1 MEDAADSARGLPADG
16 ELETPNETLMGRVG
30 KRHWKQS
37 VIRQDGLDER
47 GGVFFAALEMT
58 RMPMI
63 LTDPRQADNPIVFAN
78 NAFLDLTGYEA
89 SEVLGRNC
97 RFLQG
102 AETDPDQVT
111 ELREAVSTREA
122 IALEILNY
130 RRDGSAFWNAVF
142 IGPVYGPDHELL
154 YFFASQ
160 LDVTARREAQQQTAQ
175 SQKME
180 AIGQLT
186 AGLAHDFNN
195 ILQIIDGSLERIDSR
210 RDQPAVLDRF
220 LNAARTAAQRGAS
233 LTRQLLAFARRSRL
247 EPKAVEVGALV
258 NGFAELLD
266 STIGPGCTLQ
276 FNLQRRLPLVKAD
289 PVVLETAL
297 LNLLINARDAMGGEG
312 EITVAVKKVRVE
324 DGARAGLAAG
334 DYVSIE
340 VIDDG
345 PGMPPEVRARAT
357 EPFFTTKPTGKG
369 TGLGLAMAH
378 GFASQS
384 GGVLEIDTEA
394 GQGATVRILL
404 PAVDSNADVQSE
416 ASAFQPRPVN
426 LTAAPR
432 ILLVEDEEQI
442 AAMSA
447 DVLGE
452 IGYRVT
458 VAHNAE
464 RALEIFSGALEDG
477 PFDLVFSDVVM
488 PGEMNGVALAQEIR
502 RLSPE
507 TPILMTTGYNDQ
519 MALEGPQAEAMD
531 VLGKPYKPA
540 DLIERVQ
547 AALRNGARTGPG
559 RQRSDFGHAES

>member
-1 MEDAADSARGLPADG
+1 MQDEEASGQPADG
-16 ELETPNETLMGRVG
+16 QLETPNETLMGRVG

-37 VIRQDGLDER
+37 VIRQDGLNDR

-78 NAFLDLTGYEA
+78 NAFLDLTGYEL
-89 SEVLGRNC
+89 SEILGRNC

-111 ELREAVSTREA
+111 ELREAVAAREA

-142 IGPVYGPDHELL
+142 IGPVYGPDQELL

-266 STIGPGCTLQ
+266 STIGPGCTLN

-312 EITVAVKKVRVE
+312 EITIAVKKVGVE
-324 DGARAGLAAG
+324 EGARAGVAAG
-334 DYVSIE
+334 DFVSIE

-345 PGMPPEVRARAT
+345 PGMPPEVRDRAT
-357 EPFFTTKPTGKG
+357 EPFFTTKPMGKG

-384 GGVLEIDTEA
+384 GGLLEIDSEP
-394 GQGATVRILL
+394 GQGPTVRMLL
-404 PAVDSNADVQSE
+404 PAVDPNAAAPSE
-416 ASAFQPRPVN
+416 ISSYHPRPVN
-426 LTAAPR
+426 PTAAPR

-442 AAMSA
+442 AAMSS

-452 IGYRVT
+452 LGYRVT

-464 RALEIFSGALEDG
+464 RALEIFSGALENG

-488 PGEMNGVALAQEIR
+488 PGEMNGVALAQEIH
-502 RLSPE
+502 RLSPA

-531 VLGKPYKPA
+531 VLGKPYRPA

-559 RQRSDFGHAES
+559 RRPSDFGHAES

>member
-1 MEDAADSARGLPADG
+1 MQEDEASGQPADG
-16 ELETPNETLMGRVG
+16 RLETPNEALMGRVG
-30 KRHWKQS
+30 KKHWKQS
-37 VIRQDGLDER
+37 VIHHDGLNDR

-63 LTDPRQADNPIVFAN
+63 LTDPRQDDNPVVFAN
-78 NAFLDLTGYEA
+78 NAFLDLTGYELP
-89 SEVLGRNC
+89 EILGRNC

-102 AETDPDQVT
+102 VETDPD
-111 ELREAVSTREA
+111 AVSQLRAAVSAREA

-130 RRDGSAFWNAVF
+130 RRDGTPFWNAVF
-142 IGPVYGPDHELL
+142 IGPVYGPEEELL

-160 LDVTARREAQQQTAQ
+160 LDVTARREAQEQTAQ

-233 LTRQLLAFARRSRL
+233 LTKQLLAFARRSRL
-247 EPKAVEVGALV
+247 EPKSVEVASLI

-266 STIGPGCTLQ
+266 STTGPGCTLQ
-276 FNLQRRLPLVKAD
+276 LSLQRRLPSVKVD

-297 LNLLINARDAMGGEG
+297 LNLVINARDALAGEG
-312 EITVAVKKVRVE
+312 EITVAVKKVRIEEVAS
-324 DGARAGLAAG
+324 GRLSGG
-334 DYVSIE
+334 NYVSIA
-340 VIDDG
+340 VIDNG
-345 PGMPPEVRARAT
+345 PGMPAEVRDRAV

-384 GGVLEIDTEA
+384 GGVLEIDSEP
-394 GQGATVRILL
+394 GQGTTVRILL
-404 PAVDSNADVQSE
+404 PAMDPRVASE
-416 ASAFQPRPVN
+416 PEPSSFHPRPVSA
-426 LTAAPR
+426 TAAPR
-432 ILLVEDEEQI
+432 ILLIEDEEQI

-447 DVLGE
+447 EILSE

-458 VAHNAE
+458 VAHTAE
-464 RALEIFSGALEDG
+464 RGLELFKASLETRV
-477 PFDLVFSDVVM
+477 FDLVFSDVVM
-488 PGEMNGVALAQEIR
+488 PGEMNGVALAQHIR
-502 RLSPE
+502 ALSPG

-519 MALEGPQAEAMD
+519 MSLEGPQAEAMD

-547 AALRNGARTGPG
+547 AALRAGARTGPG

>member
-1 MEDAADSARGLPADG
+1 MQNDEASGQPADG
-16 ELETPNETLMGRVG
+16 GFETPDETLMGRPG
-30 KRHWKQS
+30 KTHWKQS
-37 VIRQDGLDER
+37 VIHHDGLEDR
-47 GGVFFAALEMT
+47 GSVFFAALEMT

-63 LTDPRQADNPIVFAN
+63 LTDPRQTDNPIVFAN
-78 NAFLDLTGYEA
+78 NAFLDLTGYEL
-89 SEVLGRNC
+89 SEILGRNC

-102 AETDPDQVT
+102 AETDP
-111 ELREAVSTREA
+111 EAIARLRTAVGAREA
-122 IALEILNY
+122 IALEVLNY
-130 RRDGSAFWNAVF
+130 RRDGSPFWNAVF
-142 IGPVYGPDHELL
+142 IGPVYGPEDELL

-160 LDVTARREAQQQTAQ
+160 LDVTARREAQEQTAQ

-233 LTRQLLAFARRSRL
+233 LTKQLLAFARRSRL
-247 EPKAVEVGALV
+247 EPKAVEVASLI

-266 STIGPGCTLQ
+266 STTGSGCTLQ
-276 FNLQRRLPLVKAD
+276 LHLQRRLPSVRVD

-297 LNLLINARDAMGGEG
+297 LNLVINARDALGGEG
-312 EITVAVKKVRVE
+312 EITIAVKKVRIDEAAPV
-324 DGARAGLAAG
+324 DLAGG

-340 VIDDG
+340 VSDDG
-345 PGMPPEVRARAT
+345 PGMSAEIRDRAV

-384 GGVLEIDTEA
+384 GGVLEIDSEPGA
-394 GQGATVRILL
+394 GTTVRLLL
-404 PAVDSNADVQSE
+404 PALDPRAGHE
-416 ASAFQPRPVN
+416 SAPSGFQPRPVSA
-426 LTAAPR
+426 TAAPR
-432 ILLVEDEEQI
+432 ILLVEDEEAI
-442 AAMSA
+442 AALSA
-447 DVLGE
+447 EILGE
-452 IGYRVT
+452 LGYRIT
-458 VAHNAE
+458 VAHTAD
-464 RALEIFSGALEDG
+464 RALELFKASLQSRA
-477 PFDLVFSDVVM
+477 FDLVFSDVVM
-488 PGEMNGVALAQEIR
+488 PGDMNGVALAQEIR
-502 RLSPE
+502 ALSPE

-519 MALEGPQAEAMD
+519 MSLEGPQAEAMD

-547 AALRNGARTGPG
+547 TALRTGARTGPG